1 MTPRQHERNLSAHFP
16 ALSCAEQRDQ
26 AILTASDMAS
36 ESSQVDIAPPQ
47 AGKADQNASPAEDSA
62 KRKAEQ
68 SNGTHTRTKRNRYI
82 SIACNECKRR
92 KIKCNGQVPCQRCG
106 HLKLECQY
114 YVSSGCFRR
123 SMTFEFLWRENDC
136 AIGRYAPNCC
146 NNNFKDS
153 EQLTS
158 VVRDREFRSM
168 KDQIT
173 TLQEQVNSLFTSL
186 NDLRNQRSSLD
197 SPNLEDLSRDGSQSV
212 FTSMH
217 AATVRPRVRHLRFHG
232 PTSSAFNFD
241 VARSSLQTMGIAP
254 AEEVMNDDM
263 TTAQATPAASPP
275 AQQAVFTQSIHPTKD
290 PIWAIKREEALRL
303 CHVYEEEVGIMY
315 PLVDIEK
322 VTNQV
327 NLLYTFMEAAL
338 RTGFAQR
345 AFPGPDS
352 LLDDNTILLKM
363 ILAITL
369 IVEGSGR
376 SDLGQRLFLS
386 VKPIIEA
393 KLWGPIDI
401 KTIQLFGMVA
411 TYHFHTDDD
420 AMAYRVIGFAAR
432 MCLELGLHRREALMK
447 SFPNEDQWADVTKVF
462 WTIYSLDRRWSLG
475 TGLPFVIQDEDVDP
489 NLPEPDGSLPYLRC
503 MISYNRISSK
513 IWYSGLGSEGTTDI
527 RRDEIGYLD
536 YQVLQWYK
544 QVPDALKFYPGDSP
558 KHGETVSR
566 GLRRLRVLLY
576 LRMNQL
582 RILIYRPV
590 LHSSASI
597 AEDNGHAQTVV
608 DVAKD
613 TVRVLTQLN
622 HTSDIYRT
630 QQITFNY
637 FLVAALA
644 VLFLA
649 VCHAPNEFNRQ
660 VRDEFYMALD
670 LINGFSTKS
679 YVSKRLWKTIK
690 GLRMVG
696 ERLGVLARPFGSDS
710 NDPHS
715 TAAVAMAGL
724 AGHSIENL
732 SVYGPMN
739 GVNELG
745 NSPLNGLQMSQELTN
760 LFEAVGGFSSF
771 IASGT
776 APEGIP
782 GFVNH
787 DRELQNTGEGLSG
800 IFGDD
805 GELSRIIRELF

>member
-1 MTPRQHERNLSAHFP
+1 
-16 ALSCAEQRDQ
+16 
-26 AILTASDMAS
+26 
-36 ESSQVDIAPPQ
+36 
-47 AGKADQNASPAEDSA
+47 
-62 KRKAEQ
+62 
-68 SNGTHTRTKRNRYI
+68 
-82 SIACNECKRR
+82 
-92 KIKCNGQVPCQRCG
+92 
-106 HLKLECQY
+106 
-114 YVSSGCFRR
+114 
-123 SMTFEFLWRENDC
+123 
-136 AIGRYAPNCC
+136 
-146 NNNFKDS
+146 
-153 EQLTS
+153 
-158 VVRDREFRSM
+158 
-168 KDQIT
+168 
-173 TLQEQVNSLFTSL
+173 
-186 NDLRNQRSSLD
+186 
-197 SPNLEDLSRDGSQSV
+197 
-212 FTSMH
+212 
-217 AATVRPRVRHLRFHG
+217 
-232 PTSSAFNFD
+232 
-241 VARSSLQTMGIAP
+241 
-254 AEEVMNDDM
+254 
-263 TTAQATPAASPP
+263 
-275 AQQAVFTQSIHPTKD
+275 
-290 PIWAIKREEALRL
+290 
-303 CHVYEEEVGIMY
+303 
-315 PLVDIEK
+315 
-322 VTNQV
+322 
-327 NLLYTFMEAAL
+327 
-338 RTGFAQR
+338 
-345 AFPGPDS
+345 
-352 LLDDNTILLKM
+352 
-363 ILAITL
+363 
-369 IVEGSGR
+369 
-376 SDLGQRLFLS
+376 
-386 VKPIIEA
+386 
-393 KLWGPIDI
+393 
-401 KTIQLFGMVA
+401 
-411 TYHFHTDDD
+411 
-420 AMAYRVIGFAAR
+420 
-432 MCLELGLHRREALMK
+432 
-447 SFPNEDQWADVTKVF
+447 
-462 WTIYSLDRRWSLG
+462 
-475 TGLPFVIQDEDVDP
+475 
-489 NLPEPDGSLPYLRC
+489 